1 MTTINHCANTCTNA
15 GGDPI
20 TTEGRSHLCTRC
32 EDNLDRWL
40 GGIATT
46 WPLLPLFVEHGTTE
60 SNPDSKA
67 TKRAEAPA
75 PMRLEIID
83 LLDTRLG
90 RIWNGT
96 APASDRRGVAGTI
109 GAHVDR
115 LAEER
120 NLTVLPAP
128 GDVGEGARLLR
139 RHRLWLAEQ
148 DWIADLYEEIRVLHR
163 QLSDAVGDYR
173 PRPVGKCHL
182 VPQEDAGACGGPLM
196 ANRVGGVRCG
206 RCRATW
212 DAGHLRQLGLAQAAE
227 EAS

>member
-1 MTTINHCANTCTNA
+1 MTAINYCANACTNA
-15 GGDPI
+15 GGDRI
-20 TTEGRSHLCTRC
+20 HTEGRSHLCARC
-32 EDNLDRWL
+32 EDNLDKWL

-90 RIWNGT
+90 RKWNGT
-96 APASDRRGVAGTI
+96 AAANDRRGVAGTMQV
-109 GAHVDR
+109 HVER

-120 NLTVLPAP
+120 SLTVLPAP
-128 GDVGEGARLLR
+128 GDVGEAARLLR

-148 DWIADLYEEIRVLHR
+148 EWVDYLYEDIRTMHR

-173 PRPVGKCHL
+173 PKPVGKCHL
-182 VPQEDAGACGGPLM
+182 VPDDTDEPCGGPLM
-196 ANRVGGVRCG
+196 ANRHGGVHCG
-206 RCRATW
+206 RCKATW
-212 DAGHLRQLGLAQAAE
+212 DAAHLRQLGLAQANE